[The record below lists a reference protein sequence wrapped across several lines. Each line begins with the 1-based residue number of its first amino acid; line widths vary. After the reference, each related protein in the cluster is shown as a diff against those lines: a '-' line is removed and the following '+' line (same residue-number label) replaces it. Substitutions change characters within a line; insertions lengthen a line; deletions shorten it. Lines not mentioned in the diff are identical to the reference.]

1 VDVLALMTRIID
13 GLGGAPRISV
23 ELWPPRSPQAAER
36 LEASLDKL
44 AELRPSFASIT
55 YGAAGS
61 TRERTHDLVVEMEG
75 RRATTAMAHLTCVAH
90 SRAELVGILRR
101 YRDAG
106 VENVL
111 ALRGDRPAGGS
122 TAHVEGELEHAVDL
136 VELASTVGRFCIAVA
151 AHPAGHPEAP
161 DVATDRRH
169 LAEKLRIA
177 DFAITQFF
185 YAPEEYLALRDDLA
199 ALGVDKPVVPG
210 VMPVTSART
219 LERMASLSGNP
230 VPEWLRDR
238 IARAGSDAQLIRRAG
253 VEVATQLCSRLL
265 ECGAPGLHF
274 YTMNDV
280 EATLEV
286 ASALGLVPAG
296 DIGVERR
303 LPESSH

>member
-1 VDVLALMTRIID
+1 MTRIVDAFD
-13 GLGGAPRISV
+13 GTPRISV
-23 ELWPPRSPQAAER
+23 ELWPPRSEQAARR
-36 LEASLDKL
+36 LEASLDRL

-61 TRERTHDLVVEMEG
+61 TRERTHDLVVEME
-75 RRATTAMAHLTCVAH
+75 RRRSTTAMAHLTCVAH
-90 SRAELVGILRR
+90 SRAELVEILQR

-111 ALRGDRPAGGS
+111 ALRGDRPATGS
-122 TAHVEGELEHAVDL
+122 AAGPVGELAHAVDL
-136 VELASTVGRFCIAVA
+136 VELASSVGQFCIAVA
-151 AHPAGHPEAP
+151 AHPAGHPESP
-161 DVATDRRH
+161 DLATDRRR
-169 LAEKLRIA
+169 LAEKMRVA

-185 YAPEEYLALRDDLA
+185 YAPEEYLVLRDDLA
-199 ALGVDKPVVPG
+199 ALGVDKPLVPG

-219 LERMASLSGNP
+219 LERMAALSGRP

-238 IARAGSDAQLIRRAG
+238 IARAGPDAQLVRRAG
-253 VEVATQLCSRLL
+253 VEVAAQLCSQLL

-286 ASALGLVPAG
+286 TSALGLAALRSRPLDG
-296 DIGVERR
+296 R
-303 LPESSH
+303 LPGSSH